1 MQNCN
6 LKIKRQHT
14 GASPETFQLTLNLLT
29 VTASLFINSNTFLNV
44 NKKCQ
49 FRIHGGGNPNSS
61 GNHETRGESE
71 LLQGIISAKF
81 SFQGN

>member
-29 VTASLFINSNTFLNV
+29 VTASLFINSKTFLNV

-49 FRIHGGGNPNSS
+49 FRIHGCGNSNSL

-71 LLQGIISAKF
+71 LLQGIIPAKF
-81 SFQGN
+81 SF